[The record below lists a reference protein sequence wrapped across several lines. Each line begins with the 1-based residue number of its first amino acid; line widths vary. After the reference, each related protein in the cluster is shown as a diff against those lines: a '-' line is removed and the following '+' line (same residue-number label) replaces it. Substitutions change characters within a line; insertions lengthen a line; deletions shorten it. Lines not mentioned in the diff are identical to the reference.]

1 MRNAARLLKV
11 FRSREA
17 DLGVSELARRLGLGK
32 STVHRMLTTLVAEGL
47 IEQNPRTGGYRLGIV
62 MFELG
67 QAVRVHM
74 DLHAA
79 VGQVLSELR
88 AQTGESSQ
96 VGVLDGHEVVYV
108 DRLESAH
115 SLRLFTETGRRVPVH
130 CTSSGK
136 VLLAYLPEARR
147 HAVLR
152 AAPLT
157 ALTPHTI
164 TSREQLVAELAR
176 VRQRGWAEA
185 INEREIGIAS
195 IAAPVRDVTG
205 EVVAAISIGVPLA
218 RCSVMALRRLAPT
231 IVEAAE
237 AASRRLGWS
246 PEMSSRSSGR
256 KAELQCRLPMSPGR
270 PGRCTKRAVPGS
282 RSSRSPTPIP
292 TSAWPT
298 ATRCSSSS
306 PACCWPTVTVSS
318 ATRSG

>member
-1 MRNAARLLKV
+1 VAPTRGTGIVTEIPQGGLSTVRNAARLLKV

-67 QAVRVHM
+67 EAVRVHM

-79 VGQVLSELR
+79 VGPVLGELR

-147 HAVLR
+147 QVVLR
-152 AAPLT
+152 AAPFT

-164 TSREQLVAELAR
+164 TDRSQFAAELDR
-176 VRQRGWAEA
+176 VRRRGWAEA
-185 INEREIGIAS
+185 VNEREIGVAS
-195 IAAPVRDVTG
+195 IAAPVRDISG
-205 EVVAAISIGVPLA
+205 EVIAAISIGVPLA
-218 RCSVMALRRLAPT
+218 RCSVMALRRLAPV
-231 IVEAAE
+231 IMEAAE
-237 AASRRLGWS
+237 AASRRLGW
-246 PEMSSRSSGR
+246 PGEVSRPLQQR
-256 KAELQCRLPMSPGR
+256 KEG
-270 PGRCTKRAVPGS
+270 
-282 RSSRSPTPIP
+282 
-292 TSAWPT
+292 
-298 ATRCSSSS
+298 
-306 PACCWPTVTVSS
+306 
-318 ATRSG
+318 

>member
-1 MRNAARLLKV
+1 VGTAPAGAAGRTSTMTETPQGGLSTVRNAARLLKV

-79 VGQVLSELR
+79 VGPVLGELR

-108 DRLESAH
+108 DRMESAH

-147 HAVLR
+147 QAVLR
-152 AAPLT
+152 AAPLD
-157 ALTPHTI
+157 ALTPYTI
-164 TSREQLVAELAR
+164 TDRAQLAAELDR
-176 VRQRGWAEA
+176 VRRRGWAEA
-185 INEREIGIAS
+185 VNEREVGVAS
-195 IAAPVRDVTG
+195 IAAPVRDISG

-218 RCSVMALRRLAPT
+218 RCSVMALRRLAPV
-231 IVEAAE
+231 IMEAAE

-246 PEMSSRSSGR
+246 GDLSSQQR
-256 KAELQCRLPMSPGR
+256 KEG
-270 PGRCTKRAVPGS
+270 
-282 RSSRSPTPIP
+282 
-292 TSAWPT
+292 
-298 ATRCSSSS
+298 
-306 PACCWPTVTVSS
+306 
-318 ATRSG
+318 

>member
-1 MRNAARLLKV
+1 VSLDVGDTAAGSAAGGLSTVRNAARLLKV

-32 STVHRMLTTLVAEGL
+32 STVHRLLTTLAAEGL
-47 IEQNPRTGGYRLGIV
+47 IEQDPRTGGYRLGIV

-67 QAVRVHM
+67 EAVRVHM

-79 VGQVLSELR
+79 AGPVLAELR
-88 AQTGESSQ
+88 AQTGESAQ

-136 VLLAYLPEARR
+136 VLLAYLPVAGR

-164 TSREQLVAELAR
+164 TDPGRLAAELAR
-176 VRQRGWAEA
+176 VRRRGWAEA
-185 INEREIGIAS
+185 VNEREIGVAS
-195 IAAPVRDVTG
+195 IAAPIRDVTG
-205 EVVAAISIGVPLA
+205 AVVAAISIGVPLA
-218 RCSVMALRRLAPT
+218 RCGVVALRRQAPV

-246 PEMSSRSSGR
+246 PETLPSENR
-256 KAELQCRLPMSPGR
+256 KEGR
-270 PGRCTKRAVPGS
+270 P
-282 RSSRSPTPIP
+282 
-292 TSAWPT
+292 
-298 ATRCSSSS
+298 
-306 PACCWPTVTVSS
+306 
-318 ATRSG
+318 

>member
-1 MRNAARLLKV
+1 MTPAGPSGGPSGGPSDRPGTGTGQGLSTVRNAARLLKV
-11 FRSREA
+11 FRSRET

-32 STVHRMLTTLVAEGL
+32 STVHRLLTTLASEGL
-47 IEQNPRTGGYRLGIV
+47 IEQNPHTGGYRLGLM

-79 VGQVLSELR
+79 VGQVLGDLR

-147 HAVLR
+147 QVVLR
-152 AAPLT
+152 SAPFT

-164 TSREQLVAELAR
+164 TDRSQFAAELDR
-176 VRQRGWAEA
+176 VRRRGWAEA
-185 INEREIGIAS
+185 VNEREIGVAS
-195 IAAPVRDVTG
+195 IASPVRDVSG
-205 EVVAAISIGVPLA
+205 EVIAAISIGVPLA
-218 RCSVMALRRLAPT
+218 RCSVMALRRLAPV

-246 PEMSSRSSGR
+246 PENSVPWQQR
-256 KAELQCRLPMSPGR
+256 KEG
-270 PGRCTKRAVPGS
+270 
-282 RSSRSPTPIP
+282 
-292 TSAWPT
+292 
-298 ATRCSSSS
+298 
-306 PACCWPTVTVSS
+306 
-318 ATRSG
+318 

>member
-1 MRNAARLLKV
+1 MSTDLEAAAPAGGLSTVRNAARLLKV

-79 VGQVLSELR
+79 VTPVLAELR
-88 AQTGESSQ
+88 TQTGESSQ

-136 VLLAYLPEARR
+136 VLLAYLPDARR
-147 HAVLR
+147 EAVLR
-152 AAPLT
+152 SAPLA
-157 ALTPHTI
+157 ALTPQTI
-164 TSREQLVAELAR
+164 TDAARLADELAR
-176 VRQRGWAEA
+176 VRRRGWAEA
-185 INEREIGIAS
+185 VNEREIGLAS
-195 IAAPVRDVTG
+195 IAAPIRDAGG

-218 RCSVMALRRLAPT
+218 RCSVAALRRQAPV
-231 IVEAAE
+231 IAEAAE

-246 PEMSSRSSGR
+246 GEMPFMSS
-256 KAELQCRLPMSPGR
+256 ASP
-270 PGRCTKRAVPGS
+270 
-282 RSSRSPTPIP
+282 
-292 TSAWPT
+292 
-298 ATRCSSSS
+298 S
-306 PACCWPTVTVSS
+306 PAL
-318 ATRSG
+318 AREREG

>member
-1 MRNAARLLKV
+1 MAAPAGTARGTGAVTEIPQGGLSTVRNAARLLKV

-67 QAVRVHM
+67 EAVRVHM

-79 VGQVLSELR
+79 VGPVLGELR

-147 HAVLR
+147 QVVLR
-152 AAPLT
+152 AAPFT

-164 TSREQLVAELAR
+164 TDRSQFAAELDR
-176 VRQRGWAEA
+176 IRRRGWAEA
-185 INEREIGIAS
+185 VNEREIGVAS
-195 IAAPVRDVTG
+195 IAAPVRDVSG
-205 EVVAAISIGVPLA
+205 EVIAAISIGVPLA
-218 RCSVMALRRLAPT
+218 RCSVMALRRLAPV
-231 IVEAAE
+231 IMEAAE
-237 AASRRLGWS
+237 AASRRLGW
-246 PEMSSRSSGR
+246 PGEISRPLQQR
-256 KAELQCRLPMSPGR
+256 KEG
-270 PGRCTKRAVPGS
+270 
-282 RSSRSPTPIP
+282 
-292 TSAWPT
+292 
-298 ATRCSSSS
+298 
-306 PACCWPTVTVSS
+306 
-318 ATRSG
+318 

>member
-1 MRNAARLLKV
+1 VTATHSPPGGLSTVRNAARLLKV

-32 STVHRMLTTLVAEGL
+32 STVHRMLTTLAAEGL

-67 QAVRVHM
+67 EAVRVHM

-79 VGQVLSELR
+79 VGQVLGELR

-147 HAVLR
+147 QAVLR

-164 TSREQLVAELAR
+164 TDRERLAAELAR
-176 VRQRGWAEA
+176 VRHRGWAEA
-185 INEREIGIAS
+185 VNEREIGVAS
-195 IAAPVRDVTG
+195 IAAPVRDITG

-218 RCSVMALRRLAPT
+218 RCSVIALRRLAPT
-231 IVEAAE
+231 IMEAAE

-246 PEMSSRSSGR
+246 QEISPERSSG
-256 KAELQCRLPMSPGR
+256 L
-270 PGRCTKRAVPGS
+270 
-282 RSSRSPTPIP
+282 SSR
-292 TSAWPT
+292 WQQ
-298 ATRCSSSS
+298 RKE
-306 PACCWPTVTVSS
+306 
-318 ATRSG
+318 G

>member
-1 MRNAARLLKV
+1 MTAGADPAGGLPGPAAPATGLGPAGGLSTVRNAARLLKV

-32 STVHRMLTTLVAEGL
+32 STVHRLLSTLAAEGL

-67 QAVRVHM
+67 EAVRVHM

-79 VGQVLSELR
+79 AGPVLTELR

-147 HAVLR
+147 QAVLR
-152 AAPLT
+152 AAPFA

-164 TSREQLVAELAR
+164 TSRAQFEAELDR
-176 VRQRGWAEA
+176 VRRRGWAEA
-185 INEREIGIAS
+185 VNEREIGVAS

-205 EVVAAISIGVPLA
+205 EVVAAVSIGVPLA
-218 RCSVMALRRLAPT
+218 RCSVMALRRLAPV
-231 IVEAAE
+231 IMEAAE

-246 PEMSSRSSGR
+246 G
-256 KAELQCRLPMSPGR
+256 ELRQHKEG
-270 PGRCTKRAVPGS
+270 
-282 RSSRSPTPIP
+282 
-292 TSAWPT
+292 
-298 ATRCSSSS
+298 
-306 PACCWPTVTVSS
+306 
-318 ATRSG
+318 